1 MCAPFVASEERTTLR
16 TVKTVALL
24 LVAATVGVQPDAAA
38 VGETITVTGPPGRA
52 VTLEPFDTTGGPTP
66 LGATGA
72 DGTLVVE
79 LPDVAAGRYRIVVR
93 GEPEAP
99 LLEVTALSR
108 DTSLLLLGFGVLL
121 VLALLVGGV
130 VLHRRWQDA
139 IR

>member
-1 MCAPFVASEERTTLR
+1 
-16 TVKTVALL
+16 VKAVALL
-24 LVAATVGVQPDAAA
+24 LAAAAVGVQPDAAA

-52 VTLEPFDTTGGPTP
+52 VTLEPFDSAGGPTQ

-72 DGTLVVE
+72 DGILVVE
-79 LPDVAAGRYRIVVR
+79 VPDVAAGRYRLVVG
-93 GEPEAP
+93 GESEAP

-130 VLHRRWQDA
+130 VLHRRWHDA